1 LTEYKERLEE
11 LLDRLRQIEQ
21 FETGVEYRVLR
32 ELIRLLIEREEDTR
46 EEDEQAQW
54 IGKPIV

>member
-1 LTEYKERLEE
+1 MTEFKEHLED
-11 LLDRLRQIEQ
+11 LLRILREQ
-21 FETGVEYRVLR
+21 REAPHVEYTILR
-32 ELIRLLIEREEDTR
+32 ALIALMIEREDDTR

>member
-1 LTEYKERLEE
+1 MTEFKERLEE
-11 LLDRLRQIEQ
+11 LLRILHEQ
-21 FETGVEYRVLR
+21 REAPQVEYTILR
-32 ELIRLLIEREEDTR
+32 ELLTLLIEREDDTR